1 MDLFRRLLASL
12 FVLFSAA
19 GLAATEITVHQG
31 DLKGAPYTVATPV
44 GWKGGPVF
52 FHVNGW
58 RSDDAPHLAD
68 LDTDDPFY
76 QKLFASG
83 WAVARTAFLK
93 NGVDHDAHTLALR
106 DLKTWIE
113 AELGPAT
120 TVLLEGESTA
130 GTLVLRIAER
140 DPDLAH
146 GVIAKG
152 AFIRF
157 DDATDDSFLTA
168 APRIPAFL
176 MSNLSE
182 IEGPVAYV
190 ARATSASARP
200 SLRPLLRPGHVNVNW
215 AERWAAV
222 QDMQAWLRSGS
233 YPNFSDGSRP
243 VPPRETGTETREG
256 ALVNRVTATNVFFG
270 NAFLGYHPDEFA
282 AAGIQK
288 NDTFTLETH
297 GKTWPVLFGQS
308 YGDVP
313 LGEWVAFP
321 TADDQILLVRNHK
334 SAIATAGLNPGDT
347 VVVRR
352 KQSSE

>member
-1 MDLFRRLLASL
+1 MNLLRRLLSPL
-12 FVLFSAA
+12 LVLLSAA
-19 GLAATEITVHQG
+19 DLAATEITVHEG
-31 DLKGAPYTVATPV
+31 NLKGAPYTVAAPV
-44 GWKGGPVF
+44 DWKGGPVF

-58 RSDDAPHLAD
+58 RPDDAPHLAD
-68 LDTDDPFY
+68 LDTEDPFY

-106 DLKTWIE
+106 DLKTWIDS
-113 AELGPAT
+113 ELGPAT

-140 DPDLAH
+140 DPDLAD

-152 AFIRF
+152 AFIQF

-190 ARATSASARP
+190 ARAASASAPP

-222 QDMQAWLRSGS
+222 EDMQAWLNSSS
-233 YPNFSDGSRP
+233 YPNFSDGTRP
-243 VPPRETGTETREG
+243 VPARETGTETSDG
-256 ALVNRVTATNVFFG
+256 ALVNRVTAVNPFFG
-270 NAFLGYHPDEFA
+270 NAFLGYHPDEFVS
-282 AAGIQK
+282 AGIRK
-288 NDTFTLETH
+288 GDTFTFEAH
-297 GKTWPVLFGQS
+297 GKTWSVLFGQS

-321 TADDQILLVRNHK
+321 TADEQIMLVRNHQ
-334 SAIATAGLNPGDT
+334 SAIATANLTPGDA
-347 VVVRR
+347 VAVRR
-352 KQSSE
+352 K